1 VCVCVET
8 QRSPDHRTSCS
19 RRFVREKVA
28 YIGVRACVRQL
39 LSKYT
44 PPPPPPPPRKHA
56 VPAAGRAPEFFSLG
70 RDRHSLL
77 TGADGMNNTRSWPT
91 SRTPSRRRD
100 GEYVEMGIL
109 QLAAG
114 DYQSSSGRA
123 RLHWSRV
130 RGARVCPQHLA
141 DLPRTN
147 TPHPP
152 SRQSLSLSLSLSLC
166 LPAHSTPTS
175 IHTPSAT
182 TVVVNQQS
190 QAAAANIYTE
200 RKWAENYN
208 K

>member
-1 VCVCVET
+1 VCVCVCVET
-8 QRSPDHRTSCS
+8 KRSPDHRTSCL

-44 PPPPPPPPRKHA
+44 PPPPPPPRKHA
-56 VPAAGRAPEFFSLG
+56 FLAAGRAPEFLSLG

-77 TGADGMNNTRSWPT
+77 TDADGMNNTRSWPT

-123 RLHWSRV
+123 RPDWSRV

-152 SRQSLSLSLSLSLC
+152 SRQSLSLSLSLCAC
-166 LPAHSTPTS
+166 LRTLRRPRS
-175 IHTPSAT
+175 IHLPPLL
-182 TVVVNQQS
+182 
-190 QAAAANIYTE
+190 
-200 RKWAENYN
+200 
-208 K
+208 